1 MPWAA
6 RVNPTPPALASGL
19 QRRGCGPSFFV
30 AGPLF
35 RMGHNGL
42 MLIFRFAV
50 LLSMLVLS
58 HTAQAQATVY
68 RCPGP
73 PVLYTDALSAK
84 EAQDKGC
91 RSIEG
96 TPITVLPAARARPSA
111 APTSGG
117 SSEARS
123 SNDGRVD
130 PNQQRTRDN
139 ERRRVLETELREAE
153 DRLAALQREYAGGNA
168 ERRGDER
175 NYQKYLDRMAELKAS
190 IGRQEVDVQALKREI
205 SKLP

>member
-1 MPWAA
+1 
-6 RVNPTPPALASGL
+6 
-19 QRRGCGPSFFV
+19 
-30 AGPLF
+30 
-35 RMGHNGL
+35 
-42 MLIFRFAV
+42 MLIFRSAV
-50 LLSMLVLS
+50 LLSMAALP

-111 APTSGG
+111 APAGSGA
-117 SSEARS
+117 SEARG

-130 PNQQRTRDN
+130 PNQQRTRDG

-153 DRLAALQREYAGGNA
+153 DRLSALQREYAGGNA

>member
-1 MPWAA
+1 
-6 RVNPTPPALASGL
+6 
-19 QRRGCGPSFFV
+19 
-30 AGPLF
+30 
-35 RMGHNGL
+35 MGHN
-42 MLIFRFAV
+42 
-50 LLSMLVLS
+50 LSMLIRTSSMLACLAALS
-58 HTAQAQATVY
+58 TALIGSAQAQSVVY

-84 EAQDKGC
+84 EAQAKDC

-96 TPITVLPAARARPSA
+96 TPITVLPAARPRANPAPAGNA
-111 APTSGG
+111 ASG
-117 SSEARS
+117 EARGEARG
-123 SNDGRVD
+123 SNDGRID
-130 PNQQRTRDN
+130 PNQQRARDLD
-139 ERRRVLETELREAE
+139 RRRVLEAELREAQ
-153 DRLAALQREYAGGNA
+153 DRLDALQRDYAGGNA